1 VADSSLA
8 GLPCGTVAVP
18 EVVRDPGRLR
28 WQLAGGE
35 ARAWVRPDDRCA
47 LWFGSCQADC
57 YAPLLAAVAADV
69 PHDLYIEPDERDT
82 ESLTRFVRLGF
93 TVNRQEGHYLIPTDP
108 EVNGLLGSGVPGGLS
123 LISAADADEDRL
135 RLLDDLLRQDTPG
148 SDGWRWSPEGFRAE
162 TFSDEFDPATYLVAV
177 GPAGEYAGLIRVWN
191 RPVTPRLGFYAVT
204 RDYRRKGLARALLAR
219 AFAVVHGRGQS
230 HVTAEVDSANRASLT
245 MMASLGARRTG
256 GSVELIK
263 QQDSMTITAR
273 S

>member
-1 VADSSLA
+1 M
-8 GLPCGTVAVP
+8 
-18 EVVRDPGRLR
+18 
-28 WQLAGGE
+28 AGGE

-47 LWFGSCQADC
+47 LWFGSCHGDC

-69 PHDLYIEPDERDT
+69 PHDLYIEHDEGDT

-93 TVNRQEGHYLIPTDP
+93 TVSRQEGHYLIPTNP
-108 EVNGLLGSGVPGGLS
+108 EVNGLLDSGVPDQMS
-123 LISAADADEDRL
+123 FISATDADEDRL

-148 SDGWRWSPEGFRAE
+148 SDGWRWSPEGFRTE

-177 GPAGEYAGLIRVWN
+177 GPAGEYAGLVRVWN

-219 AFAVVHGRGQS
+219 AFGVVHGRGQP

-245 MMASLGARRTG
+245 LMASLGARRTG
-256 GSVELIK
+256 GSVELVK
-263 QQDSMTITAR
+263 RQDVVTITAR